1 MEGQTHEPDARSV
14 AWRERGESAGRRSE
28 SACRRLQFVMKTPY
42 LDKGRKRRLL
52 GGTLAAIL
60 LTAAAGAV
68 IWGFLESREEQT
80 REAERERPVR
90 AAARVAAGSGAPVIR
105 VERAAQERSGI
116 ETTRLPAAP
125 YLDQIRAYGMVL
137 DAARLTDLSNNYANA
152 EAQLR
157 TAQAKATFSKA
168 ALERAQKL
176 YDNERSVSLALLQST
191 EAAFRTDEAGVGAA
205 ESHVRTL
212 AATAYQEWG
221 PVLGRSLVERS
232 AAVSR
237 LIERQDF
244 LVQVTLPPGVPVPKS
259 VTAAAI
265 ETPGKTPGDRRA
277 AITLVSPAP
286 RTDARIQGLSF
297 FYLVPAESG
306 VLPGMNVLAFLSSGA
321 SVDGIAV
328 PAEALVWWQDRPW
341 VYRRTEPDTFV
352 RTEIA
357 TDQPTPAGGYIDRNL
372 GRDAEIVTRGPQLL
386 LSEEFRAQ
394 IQVGDDR

>member
-1 MEGQTHEPDARSV
+1 
-14 AWRERGESAGRRSE
+14 
-28 SACRRLQFVMKTPY
+28 MKTPY
-42 LDKGRKRRLL
+42 PDRGRKRRLL
-52 GGTLAAIL
+52 GGTLAAIIPI
-60 LTAAAGAV
+60 TAAGAV

-90 AAARVAAGSGAPVIR
+90 AAARVADGSGAPVIR

-137 DAARLTDLSNNYANA
+137 DAARLTDLSNGYANA

-168 ALERAQKL
+168 AFERAQKL
-176 YDNERSVSLALLQST
+176 YDNERSVSLALLQSA
-191 EAAFRTDEAGVGAA
+191 EAALRADEAGVGAA
-205 ESHVRTL
+205 ESQVRTL

-221 PVLGRSLVERS
+221 PILGKSLVERS
-232 AAVSR
+232 ATVAR

-265 ETPGKTPGDRRA
+265 EAPGKTPGDRRA
-277 AITLVSPAP
+277 AITLVSPAT

-297 FYLVPAESG
+297 FYLVGAESG

-321 SVDGIAV
+321 SVDGIAI
-328 PAEALVWWQDRPW
+328 PADALVWWQDRPW
-341 VYRRTEPDTFV
+341 VYRRTEPETFV

-357 TDQPTPAGGYIDRNL
+357 TGQPTAVGGYIDRTL
-372 GRDAEIVTRGPQLL
+372 GKDAEIVTRGAQLL

-394 IQVGDDR
+394 IQVGDDK

>member
-1 MEGQTHEPDARSV
+1 
-14 AWRERGESAGRRSE
+14 
-28 SACRRLQFVMKTPY
+28 MKRPH
-42 LDKGRKRRLL
+42 LDYGRKRRLL
-52 GGTLAAIL
+52 RGTLAAII

-68 IWGFLESREEQT
+68 IWGFLASREEQT

-105 VERAAQERSGI
+105 VEPAAQERSGI

-125 YLDQIRAYGMVL
+125 YLDQVRAYGMVL
-137 DAARLTDLSNNYANA
+137 DAARLTDLSNGYVNA

-157 TAQAKATFSKA
+157 TAQAKAAFSKA
-168 ALERAQKL
+168 AFERAQKL
-176 YDNERSVSLALLQST
+176 YDNERSVSLALLQSA

-205 ESHVRTL
+205 ESQVRTL
-212 AATAYQEWG
+212 AATAHQEWG
-221 PVLGRSLVERS
+221 PVLGKSLVERS
-232 AAVSR
+232 ATVTR

-265 ETPGKTPGDRRA
+265 ESPGNRRA
-277 AITLVSPAP
+277 AITLVSPAT

-306 VLPGMNVLAFLSSGA
+306 VLPGMNVLAFLSSGDA
-321 SVDGIAV
+321 ADGVAI

-352 RTEIA
+352 RTGIA
-357 TDQPTPAGGYIDRNL
+357 TGQPTPAGGYIDRNL
-372 GRDAEIVTRGPQLL
+372 GKDAEIVTRGTQLL

-394 IQVGDDR
+394 IQVGDDK

>member
-1 MEGQTHEPDARSV
+1 MDRTLAASHDANGGK
-14 AWRERGESAGRRSE
+14 APGGARRVR
-28 SACRRLQFVMKTPY
+28 ACRLLTVMKTPY
-42 LDKGRKRRLL
+42 PDKGRKRLLL
-52 GGTLAAIL
+52 GGTLAAVIL
-60 LTAAAGAV
+60 AAAAGAV
-68 IWGFLESREEQT
+68 IWGFLENREEMT
-80 REAERERPVR
+80 RETERERPVR
-90 AAARVAAGSGAPVIR
+90 AAARVAAGNGAPIIR

-116 ETTRLPAAP
+116 ETTRLPSAP

-137 DAARLTDLSNNYANA
+137 DAARLTDLSNSYANA

-168 ALERAQKL
+168 AFERAQKL
-176 YDNERSVSLALLQST
+176 YDNERSVSLALLQSA
-191 EAAFRTDEAGVGAA
+191 EAALRTDEAGVGAA
-205 ESHVRTL
+205 ESQVRTL
-212 AATAYQEWG
+212 AATVHQEWG

-232 AAVSR
+232 ATVAR

-265 ETPGKTPGDRRA
+265 ESPGKGRA
-277 AITLVSPAP
+277 AITQVSPAT
-286 RTDARIQGLSF
+286 RTDARIQGFSF
-297 FYLVPAESG
+297 FYLVGAEGG
-306 VLPGMNVLAFLSSGA
+306 VLPGMNVLAFLSSGEA
-321 SVDGIAV
+321 LDGVAI

-352 RTEIA
+352 RTELA

-372 GRDAEIVTRGPQLL
+372 GKDVEIVTHGAQLL

-394 IQVGDDR
+394 IQVGDDK

>member
-1 MEGQTHEPDARSV
+1 
-14 AWRERGESAGRRSE
+14 
-28 SACRRLQFVMKTPY
+28 MKTPY
-42 LDKGRKRRLL
+42 PDKGRKRRLL
-52 GGTLAAIL
+52 RGMFAVIILA
-60 LTAAAGAV
+60 AAAGAV
-68 IWGFLESREEQT
+68 IWGFLESREELT

-90 AAARVAAGSGAPVIR
+90 AAARVAAGSGVIR

-125 YLDQIRAYGMVL
+125 YVDQIRAYGMVL
-137 DAARLTDLSNNYANA
+137 DAARLTDLSNSYANA

-168 ALERAQKL
+168 AFDRAQKL
-176 YDNERSVSLALLQST
+176 FENERSVSLALLQSA

-205 ESHVRTL
+205 ESQVRMLT
-212 AATAYQEWG
+212 ATAHQEWG
-221 PVLGRSLVERS
+221 PVLGKSLVERS
-232 AAVSR
+232 ATVAR

-244 LVQVTLPPGVPVPKS
+244 LVQVTLPPGVRVPTS

-265 ETPGKTPGDRRA
+265 ESPGKGRA
-277 AITLVSPAP
+277 AITLVSPAT

-297 FYLVPAESG
+297 FYLVPAEGG

-321 SVDGIAV
+321 SVDGVAI

-341 VYRRTEPDTFV
+341 VYRRTEPETFV
-352 RTEIA
+352 RTGIA
-357 TDQPTPAGGYIDRNL
+357 TGQPTPAGGYIDRNL
-372 GRDAEIVTRGPQLL
+372 GNDAEIVTRGAQLL

-394 IQVGDDR
+394 IQVGDDK